1 MKVCRCYNLYP
12 GQYESRGLQV
22 EFRRVLEDGSMSV
35 VNEVAVNAESTDT
48 FQVVCRINHI
58 GDLWKFSLIS
68 VVRLQ
73 GNTYMELAQMQN
85 VDDTATDTYRKP
97 VLGSGVLGW
106 TAVGEY
112 TTNVRNS
119 YVGVA
124 RQMSTISCN
133 DAVTYRCDVT
143 YTTPATPAPGF
154 QSQNGANNKTL
165 PVQGTCS
172 SFFT

>member
-12 GQYESRGLQV
+12 GQNESRGLQI

-35 VNEVAVNAESTDT
+35 VNDVAVNAESTDV
-48 FQVVCRINHI
+48 FQVVCTINNI
-58 GDLWKFSLIS
+58 GDLGKFSIIS

-85 VDDTATDTYRKP
+85 VDPSTDTFRKP
-97 VLGSGVLGW
+97 LLSTGVSGW

-112 TTNVRNS
+112 TYNPRDS
-119 YVGVA
+119 FVGVA
-124 RQMSTISCN
+124 RQMSAMSCN
-133 DAVTYRCDVT
+133 DAVTYRCEVA

-154 QSQNGANNKTL
+154 QSQNGVINKTL
-165 PVQGTCS
+165 TVQGS
-172 SFFT
+172 LYLVF